1 MKLKIERIAW
11 PLERVFR
18 ISRDEKT
25 EVETV
30 TCTLMHDGFSG
41 RGEGIGVRY
50 HGESIDSICEQ
61 LESAR
66 TEIESCTVRDELYDV
81 LPAGGARN
89 AVDCAFWDLE
99 AKRSGK
105 PYWVIAGTSEP
116 VPVTTAFTLSL
127 DTPEV
132 MGERARE
139 CAHYSL
145 LKLKLAGKGDL
156 DRVRAVRE
164 NAPNSDIIVDANEA
178 WTPHLLEPYAG
189 ALADLGVSLI
199 EQPLPAGNDDAL
211 LAFESPIPIC
221 ADESCL
227 TSESVAGLAGKYRI
241 VNIKL
246 DKTGGLT
253 EALRLADTAEKAGY
267 GLMVGC
273 MAGSSLSMA
282 PAFLVAQRCQFVDL
296 DGPLLSAR
304 DYDEGI
310 RYDGSTMHLPSP
322 SLWG

>member
-132 MGERARE
+132 MGEARARMRPLFAAE
-139 CAHYSL
+139 TQTGRQGRSGSCSRSS
-145 LKLKLAGKGDL
+145 GE
-156 DRVRAVRE
+156 RAEQRHHRRCE
-164 NAPNSDIIVDANEA
+164 R
-178 WTPHLLEPYAG
+178 
-189 ALADLGVSLI
+189 GV
-199 EQPLPAGNDDAL
+199 
-211 LAFESPIPIC
+211 
-221 ADESCL
+221 
-227 TSESVAGLAGKYRI
+227 
-241 VNIKL
+241 
-246 DKTGGLT
+246 
-253 EALRLADTAEKAGY
+253 DTAPARTLRRCAGR
-267 GLMVGC
+267 
-273 MAGSSLSMA
+273 S
-282 PAFLVAQRCQFVDL
+282 RCQPDRAAAS
-296 DGPLLSAR
+296 GR
-304 DYDEGI
+304 E
-310 RYDGSTMHLPSP
+310 
-322 SLWG
+322 